1 MKCDSTPHFN
11 SSDSTNSKIMRD
23 IPQMSGERGFLML
36 VEWDDLREKGI
47 FLQFQMIQVKKNN
60 PMMKLSN
67 QKIQRDEEVMRKSR
81 SVAVGCLA
89 SGWVL

>member
-1 MKCDSTPHFN
+1 
-11 SSDSTNSKIMRD
+11 MRD

-67 QKIQRDEEVMRKSR
+67 QKIQRDEEVMRKSK